1 MWRSDPAHGIRD
13 PPLSSTGHEQAQ
25 KTGAH
30 IVDLMNE
37 RNIAVDKATIVIYTS
52 PFQRCID
59 TAIGL
64 VRGMAAQ
71 TQVSVQP
78 PVIRL
83 QLGLGEWMCERFF
96 DEVCPASHLLSR
108 QQEALA
114 RQQALTYAARANNNE
129 TILDTHGKNL
139 VLPPLIIDYGYRA
152 ETTEFDFPERYTDML
167 QRFNQVREEC
177 VSQAGV
183 GLPKDC
189 KSNGPVVT
197 ILVTHAVGVNALL
210 DSFRN
215 RITRPV
221 ETSYCSVSCVQWKK
235 SQATLDISDQSEEE
249 EVEPVEFLGGGVKP
263 RWCID
268 LEVSDIHLKT

>member
-1 MWRSDPAHGIRD
+1 MQPRQ
-13 PPLSSTGHEQAQ
+13 GHDQAQ
-25 KTGAH
+25 KTGAY

-37 RNIAVDKATIVIYTS
+37 RHITVDKATIVIYTS

-64 VRGMAAQ
+64 ARGMATQ
-71 TQVSVQP
+71 TQVPVQP

-96 DEVCPASHLLSR
+96 DEVCPASHLLDR

-114 RQQALTYAARANNNE
+114 RQQALTYAARANNNK
-129 TILDTHGKNL
+129 TILDAHGKNL
-139 VLPPLIIDYGYRA
+139 VLPPLSIDHGYRSVR
-152 ETTEFDFPERYTDML
+152 TEFDFPERYTDML
-167 QRFNQVREEC
+167 QRFDQVREEC
-177 VSQAGV
+177 VSHAAE

-189 KSNGPVVT
+189 RNNGPVVT

-235 SQATLDISDQSEEE
+235 MPANLDTSDQSEEE
-249 EVEPVEFLGGGVKP
+249 EIEPLELSVGGSKP
-263 RWCID
+263 RWCVE
-268 LEVSDIHLKT
+268 LEVSDIHLKRTP